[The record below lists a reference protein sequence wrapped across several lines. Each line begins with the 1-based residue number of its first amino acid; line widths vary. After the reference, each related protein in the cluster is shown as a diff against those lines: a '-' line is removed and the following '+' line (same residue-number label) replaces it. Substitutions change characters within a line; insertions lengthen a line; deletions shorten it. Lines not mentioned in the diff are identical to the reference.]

1 MELASRL
8 LELAAPGLRPPSSVR
23 TVGDEPIIEAS
34 TQGTFGADLAAA
46 IRRESAAIG
55 AGNIAVVAPA
65 ARVQEVE
72 AALTAEG
79 VDFGRALRG
88 NLDHQVTVTPVSLV
102 KGLELDACIVVEP
115 SDILE
120 QEHRGAQA
128 LYVALT
134 RATKRLS
141 ILHTRPLPAVLAA
154 GD

>member
-8 LELAAPGLRPPSSVR
+8 LELAAPGLRPPTSVR
-23 TVGDEPIIEAS
+23 AVGDEPIIESS
-34 TQGTFGADLAAA
+34 TAETFAVDLAAA
-46 IRRESAAIG
+46 VRRESAAIG
-55 AGNIAVVAPA
+55 NGNIAIVAPA
-65 ARVQEVE
+65 AMVDAVE
-72 AALTAEG
+72 AALVSQG
-79 VDFGRALRG
+79 VDYGRALRG

-115 SDILE
+115 TDILE
-120 QEHRGAQA
+120 LEHRGAQS

-141 ILHTRPLPAVLAA
+141 ILHTRPLPGVLAS